1 MFVLLRRILGDFE
14 RILDRFCAYLRP
26 LLLSDHSSSLPDPS
40 TVLPDTLR
48 RTQSSGLLAALPI
61 FRISGPF
68 PPSTPLPSLPTPSI
82 TVILLPR
89 QPRHLADTSTASPT
103 ATRSRHTPLSR
114 HLCSIPT
121 FRPCCRLPHFR
132 PDRSPYP
139 PSVLLRSV
147 APLRRYQTHFRSLHL
162 VPI

>member
-1 MFVLLRRILGDFE
+1 MRGVPFVFVLLRRILGDFE
-14 RILDRFCAYLRP
+14 RILDPFCAYLRP

-68 PPSTPLPSLPTPSI
+68 PPLPSLSTPSI
-82 TVILLPR
+82 AVELLPR
-89 QPRHLADTSTASPT
+89 QPRHLADTSTALPT

-114 HLCSIPT
+114 DLCSIPT
-121 FRPCCRLPHFR
+121 SRPCCRLPHFR

-139 PSVLLRSV
+139 PPLLSRSV
-147 APLRRYQTHFRSLHL
+147 APLHRY
-162 VPI
+162 